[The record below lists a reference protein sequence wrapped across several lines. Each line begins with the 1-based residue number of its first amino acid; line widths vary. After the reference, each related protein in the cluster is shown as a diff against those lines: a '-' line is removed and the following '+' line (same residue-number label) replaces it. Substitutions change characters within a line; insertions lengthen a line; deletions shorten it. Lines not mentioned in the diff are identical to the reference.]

1 MPTIKSFEELAVWK
15 DARIFANK
23 IYNLTKKFP
32 DEEKYGL
39 TSQITRASVS
49 VASNI
54 AEGFDRYSKTD
65 FIKFLIIARG
75 SISEIQN
82 DLYIALD
89 LKYINQN
96 DFQEAYALTKD
107 LGKQINGFI
116 KYLRSYD
123 KNNSKNDKVNEEYYK
138 HVFWT
143 SNILIVELVNRRI
156 NLNYLIGELANRSI
170 GQLIYWSIG

>member
-1 MPTIKSFEELAVWK
+1 MPNIKSFEELPVWK
-15 DARIFANK
+15 DARKFANK
-23 IYNLTKKFP
+23 IYNLTRKFP
-32 DEEKYGL
+32 KEENYGL
-39 TSQITRASVS
+39 ISQITRATVS
-49 VASNI
+49 VGSNI
-54 AEGFDRYSKTD
+54 AEGFDRFSKKD

-96 DFQEAYALTKD
+96 DFQENYALAKE

-123 KNNSKNDKVNEEYYK
+123 KQNSKANKINEESNYYQ
-138 HVFWT
+138 F
-143 SNILIVELVNRRI
+143 
-156 NLNYLIGELANRSI
+156 
-170 GQLIYWSIG
+170 

>member
-1 MPTIKSFEELAVWK
+1 MSTIKSFEELPVWK
-15 DARIFANK
+15 DARKFANK

-32 DEEKYGL
+32 KEENYGL
-39 TSQITRASVS
+39 TSQITRATVS
-49 VASNI
+49 IGSNI
-54 AEGFDRYSKTD
+54 AEGFDHYSKKD
-65 FIKFLIIARG
+65 FIKYLIIARG

-96 DFQEAYALTKD
+96 DFQEAYALAKD

-123 KNNSKNDKVNEEYYK
+123 KNNPKANKINEESNYYQ
-138 HVFWT
+138 F
-143 SNILIVELVNRRI
+143 
-156 NLNYLIGELANRSI
+156 
-170 GQLIYWSIG
+170 

>member
-1 MPTIKSFEELAVWK
+1 MGTIKSFEELPVWK
-15 DARIFANK
+15 DARKFAHK

-32 DEEKYGL
+32 KEENYGL
-39 TSQITRASVS
+39 TSQITRATVS
-49 VASNI
+49 IGSNI
-54 AEGFDRYSKTD
+54 AEGFDRYSKKD

-96 DFQEAYALTKD
+96 DFQETYALAKE

-123 KNNSKNDKVNEEYYK
+123 KNNSKNGKVNEEYCKYD
-138 HVFWT
+138 F
-143 SNILIVELVNRRI
+143 
-156 NLNYLIGELANRSI
+156 
-170 GQLIYWSIG
+170 

>member
-1 MPTIKSFEELAVWK
+1 MATIKSFEELQVWK
-15 DARIFANK
+15 DARKFANK
-23 IYNLTKKFP
+23 IYNLTSKFP
-32 DEEKYGL
+32 KEENYGL

-49 VASNI
+49 IGSNI
-54 AEGFDRYSKTD
+54 AEGFDHYSKKD

-96 DFQEAYALTKD
+96 NFQEAYVLAKD

-138 HVFWT
+138 YNF
-143 SNILIVELVNRRI
+143 
-156 NLNYLIGELANRSI
+156 
-170 GQLIYWSIG
+170 

>member
-1 MPTIKSFEELAVWK
+1 LPTIKSFEELAVWK
-15 DARIFANK
+15 DVRIFANK

-32 DEEKYGL
+32 NKEKYGL
-39 TSQITRASVS
+39 TSQITRAAVS

-54 AEGFDRYSKTD
+54 AEGFDRYSKKD

-82 DLYIALD
+82 GLYIALD

-96 DFQEAYALTKD
+96 DFQEAYALAKD

-138 HVFWT
+138 YVF
-143 SNILIVELVNRRI
+143 
-156 NLNYLIGELANRSI
+156 
-170 GQLIYWSIG
+170 

>member
-1 MPTIKSFEELAVWK
+1 MPTLKSFEELPVWK
-15 DARIFANK
+15 DARKFTNK

-32 DEEKYGL
+32 KEENYGL
-39 TSQITRASVS
+39 TSQITRATVS
-49 VASNI
+49 IGSNI
-54 AEGFDRYSKTD
+54 AEGFDRYSKKD

-96 DFQEAYALTKD
+96 DFQETYALAKE

-116 KYLRSYD
+116 KYIRSYD
-123 KNNSKNDKVNEEYYK
+123 KNKSKDDKVNEEYYK
-138 HVFWT
+138 YDF
-143 SNILIVELVNRRI
+143 
-156 NLNYLIGELANRSI
+156 
-170 GQLIYWSIG
+170 

>member
-1 MPTIKSFEELAVWK
+1 MPTIKSFEELPVWK
-15 DARIFANK
+15 DARKFANK

-32 DEEKYGL
+32 KEENYGL
-39 TSQITRASVS
+39 TSQITRATVS
-49 VASNI
+49 IGSNI
-54 AEGFDRYSKTD
+54 AEGFDRYSKKD

-89 LKYINQN
+89 LKYINHN
-96 DFQEAYALTKD
+96 DFQETYALAKE

-123 KNNSKNDKVNEEYYK
+123 KQNSKANKLNEESNYYQ
-138 HVFWT
+138 F
-143 SNILIVELVNRRI
+143 
-156 NLNYLIGELANRSI
+156 
-170 GQLIYWSIG
+170 

>member
-1 MPTIKSFEELAVWK
+1 MPTIKSFEELPVWK
-15 DARIFANK
+15 DARKFANK

-32 DEEKYGL
+32 KEENYGL
-39 TSQITRASVS
+39 TSQITRATVS
-49 VASNI
+49 IGSNI
-54 AEGFDRYSKTD
+54 AEGFDRYSKKD
-65 FIKFLIIARG
+65 FVKFLIIARG

-96 DFQEAYALTKD
+96 DFQETYALAKG

-123 KNNSKNDKVNEEYYK
+123 KQNSEANKINEESNYYQ
-138 HVFWT
+138 F
-143 SNILIVELVNRRI
+143 
-156 NLNYLIGELANRSI
+156 
-170 GQLIYWSIG
+170 

>member
-1 MPTIKSFEELAVWK
+1 MPTIKSFDELPVWK
-15 DARIFANK
+15 DARKFANK

-32 DEEKYGL
+32 NKENYGL
-39 TSQITRASVS
+39 ASQITRAAVS
-49 VASNI
+49 VGSNI
-54 AEGFDRYSKTD
+54 AEGFDRYSKKD
-65 FIKFLIIARG
+65 FIRFLIIARG

-96 DFQEAYALTKD
+96 DFQETYALAKE

-123 KNNSKNDKVNEEYYK
+123 KNNSKNGKVNEEYYK
-138 HVFWT
+138 YDF
-143 SNILIVELVNRRI
+143 
-156 NLNYLIGELANRSI
+156 
-170 GQLIYWSIG
+170 